1 MARERG
7 RPRRP
12 RPARRLRRH
21 GDRRPG
27 RDAHRGARLRRSS
40 DRRGAARLGD
50 RARRPRG
57 GSGALLEA
65 SNPRDRGIDSPNPM
79 HAPPQPGPKHGRGR
93 PRHAPRPR
101 AAFAGRRMHALL
113 VATAL
118 LATVAFVALRPVGGS
133 RAATTRHPPVVAA
146 TRFHTRWP
154 IKHVVFILKENRSF
168 DHMFGTFPGAAGAT
182 TGLEWGKTVPLTK
195 TTDQRMID
203 ADN

>member
-1 MARERG
+1 
-7 RPRRP
+7 
-12 RPARRLRRH
+12 
-21 GDRRPG
+21 
-27 RDAHRGARLRRSS
+27 
-40 DRRGAARLGD
+40 
-50 RARRPRG
+50 
-57 GSGALLEA
+57 
-65 SNPRDRGIDSPNPM
+65 
-79 HAPPQPGPKHGRGR
+79 
-93 PRHAPRPR
+93 
-101 AAFAGRRMHALL
+101 MHALL

-154 IKHVVFILKENRSF
+154 IKHVVFVLKENRSF

-203 ADN
+203 ADNLAHSYRIRFKGADPDRKNRFRLDAL